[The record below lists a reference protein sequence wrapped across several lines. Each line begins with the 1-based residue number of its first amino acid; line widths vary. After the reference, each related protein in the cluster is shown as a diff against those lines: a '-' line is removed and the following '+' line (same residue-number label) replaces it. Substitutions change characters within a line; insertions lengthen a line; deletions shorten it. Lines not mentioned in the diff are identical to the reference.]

1 VSEIDPQD
9 MQEMLDGLGR
19 LAAIMAHYVDVLMQA
34 GFSREEALTIAIAWQ
49 QNMQASD
56 G

>member
-1 VSEIDPQD
+1 VSESTRRTCSRCSTGSVAS
-9 MQEMLDGLGR
+9 LR
-19 LAAIMAHYVDVLMQA
+19 VMAHYVDVLMQA